1 MIVTNRKSRGMDR
14 TSSNNMVSISTRKT
28 KEDVA
33 SLTSS
38 GEEESVFVA
47 DTDAPPISK
56 TRSGSST

>member
-1 MIVTNRKSRGMDR
+1 MTVTNRKSRGMDR
-14 TSSNNMVSISTRKT
+14 TSSNNMVSISIRKT
-28 KEDVA
+28 EEDVA